1 MFGDLIW
8 KAPDDRECGLDGLED
23 KIGLRRDLANDLGE
37 SGGLGEITDCG
48 LEDDEGEGRAFE
60 SLWGA
65 GMFLDVCQD
74 VLRKSEFKRG
84 RI

>member
-1 MFGDLIW
+1 MAD
-8 KAPDDRECGLDGLED
+8 
-23 KIGLRRDLANDLGE
+23 NLGE
-37 SGGLGEITDCG
+37 SGGLGEIDACG
-48 LEDDEGEGRAFE
+48 LGDDAGEVKPFE
-60 SLWGA
+60 SLRGA

>member
-1 MFGDLIW
+1 M
-8 KAPDDRECGLDGLED
+8 
-23 KIGLRRDLANDLGE
+23 ANNLGE

-48 LEDDEGEGRAFE
+48 LGDDEGELKPFG